1 VRIGNG
7 YDVHRLVPERR
18 LVLGGVDIPHDRGL
32 AGHSDA
38 DALTHAVCDAVLG
51 ALGEGDLGRHF
62 PDTDPTYKDADS
74 LDLLRHVAGL
84 MNTGGY
90 RIGNVDATVIAQAP
104 KLAPHVAAM
113 EANLAA
119 ALGCGPERV
128 NVKATTHE
136 RLGTLGRAEGIAALA
151 TCLLETA
158 THGAD

>member
-1 VRIGNG
+1 MRIGNG

-18 LVLGGVDIPHDRGL
+18 LVLGGVHIPHDRGL

-84 MNTGGY
+84 MSAGGY
-90 RIGNVDATVIAQAP
+90 RIGNLDATVIAQAP

-119 ALGCGPERV
+119 VLGCGPERV

-136 RLGTLGRAEGIAALA
+136 RLGTLGRAEGIATLA